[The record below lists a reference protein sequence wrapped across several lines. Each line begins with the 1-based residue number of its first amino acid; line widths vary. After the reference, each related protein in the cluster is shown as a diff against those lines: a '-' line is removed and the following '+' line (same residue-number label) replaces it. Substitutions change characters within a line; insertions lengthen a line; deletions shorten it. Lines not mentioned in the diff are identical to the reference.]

1 MLLTFNNSDALLDS
15 HYYDKIRTM
24 NRFIFRTCV
33 LLIPLVLMF
42 SCATTKTDS
51 GEADDKQKSVEVVVD
66 EQDKNQSLEQETDSE
81 EDDDKEDKKQSKKP
95 KKATSKKQKKTE
107 EKPEEPPAPI
117 IPVFDDWKYMGFGTE
132 VPKEVEEAVKAAPV
146 DFIADG
152 FKVYDADTRNTV
164 IFHVAGINVDQAE
177 DKLEASVSNG
187 AATANVPADIS
198 LGEYEA
204 SESGWVRLNLE
215 YFADKLQAEEEG
227 SDNYQALLKLL
238 DQIYISYQIYRKK

>member
-1 MLLTFNNSDALLDS
+1 
-15 HYYDKIRTM
+15 
-24 NRFIFRTCV
+24 
-33 LLIPLVLMF
+33 MF

-51 GEADDKQKSVEVVVD
+51 GEADDKQKSAEVVVD

-146 DFIADG
+146 DFIVDG
-152 FKVYDADTRNTV
+152 FKVYDAESCNVV
-164 IFHVAGINVDQAE
+164 ILHTSGLNVDQAE
-177 DKLEASVSNG
+177 SKLEISVSKS
-187 AATANVPADIS
+187 AAANVPADIS
-198 LGEYEA
+198 LDDYEA

-215 YFADKLQAEEEG
+215 YFADKLQAEDEG
-227 SDNYQALLKLL
+227 NQIYQALIKLL
-238 DQIYISYQIYRKK
+238 EQTYIAYQIFRKK